1 MNRRKFLTGL
11 IRWAKVGLW
20 GAILSPA
27 FAFVIHKVPRL
38 PVKIRVRA
46 TPGENNILVE
56 SDFFLFPEI
65 KSPRA
70 ISRRCTHLGCR
81 VNYNKEKKLFICP
94 CHDSRYT
101 LDGSVVRGP
110 AEKDLPEFMVTFSKE
125 EGYIVELDDNA

>member
-1 MNRRKFLTGL
+1 MLRRKFLTVL
-11 IRWAKVGLW
+11 IKWAKLGLW
-20 GAILSPA
+20 GALFYPA
-27 FAFVIHKVPRL
+27 FAFVVHKIPRL
-38 PVKIRVRA
+38 PVRIRVRA
-46 TPGENNILVE
+46 IPGESDILTE

-101 LDGSVVRGP
+101 LDGSVVQGP
-110 AEKDLPEFMVTFSKE
+110 AQKNLPEFMVTFSKE